1 MSNVIINFLLWLK
14 NISPSPL
21 VDLSHFLLRIMSSSH
36 CLVNRPWSGGYSI
49 YLFFISLFI
58 SRIKFQPPR
67 FHQHFFSGYFRWA
80 QHGRGYA
87 VGMSCGSQPLHPVS
101 KKTRRVGRESVWR
114 KTLKVFE
121 ALRWNLNVLEWREW
135 ALFNGRWMF
144 ESKRNPESEGL

>member
-1 MSNVIINFLLWLK
+1 MTEKYFSASFGRFE
-14 NISPSPL
+14 S
-21 VDLSHFLLRIMSSSH
+21 
-36 CLVNRPWSGGYSI
+36 
-49 YLFFISLFI
+49 FFIAYHVELSLLGQQTLVRRILILSFFSSLFI

-80 QHGRGYA
+80 QHGRGYT

-101 KKTRRVGRESVWR
+101 KKTRRVGRGSVWR
-114 KTLKVFE
+114 RTLKVSKE
-121 ALRWNLNVLEWREW
+121 LRWNLNVLEWREW

>member
-1 MSNVIINFLLWLK
+1 MSNVIVNFLLWLK
-14 NISPSPL
+14 NISPPPL
-21 VDLSHFLLRIMSSSH
+21 VDLSHFLLRIISSAH
-36 CLVNRPWSGGYSI
+36 CLVNRSWSGGYSF

-80 QHGRGYA
+80 QHGRGYT

-101 KKTRRVGRESVWR
+101 KKTRRVGRGSVWR
-114 KTLKVFE
+114 RTLKVSKE
-121 ALRWNLNVLEWREW
+121 LRWNLNVLEWREW